1 MSVAELDSNE
11 QLRKAWKE
19 AHLVPLWES
28 PTAHKPPAPPDPTY
42 LWAWDRVRPLIG
54 RAIDVANPAAVER
67 RVLTLVNPK
76 TRGPEDEASVRTLA
90 AALQILLP
98 GEKARPH
105 RHSMNA
111 IRFVLEGEGAVTLV
125 DGKPCRME
133 YGDLILT
140 PGWCWH
146 EHEHRGNGPMIWLD
160 VLDVPLHLWLGTAEF
175 QPGPMPE
182 MPATLPDEAF
192 AVANVMPDITFAGTH
207 SPVFRYPYA
216 DVSQALAAAPR
227 ARDGARRVR
236 YVNPVTGGAAMSI
249 MDMHLMEID
258 SDETRPFRSNSN
270 AVACVVE
277 GSGESRIGSETIRWR
292 PRDIFTLPQ
301 GNWITHR
308 AFGTARL
315 FVTSDR
321 DAFARLGILKDEYGN
336 SAS

>member
-1 MSVAELDSNE
+1 
-11 QLRKAWKE
+11 
-19 AHLVPLWES
+19 
-28 PTAHKPPAPPDPTY
+28 
-42 LWAWDRVRPLIG
+42 
-54 RAIDVANPAAVER
+54 
-67 RVLTLVNPK
+67 
-76 TRGPEDEASVRTLA
+76 
-90 AALQILLP
+90 
-98 GEKARPH
+98 
-105 RHSMNA
+105 MNA
-111 IRFVLEGEGAVTLV
+111 IRFVLEGDGAVTLV
-125 DGKPCRME
+125 DGKACRME

-146 EHEHRGNGPMIWLD
+146 EHEHLGSGPMIWLD

-175 QPGPMPE
+175 QPGPIPD

-236 YVNPVTGGAAMSI
+236 YVNPATGGPAMSI

-258 SDETRPFRSNSN
+258 PEETRPFRSNSN

-277 GSGESRIGSETIRWR
+277 GSGESRIGGETIRWR

-308 AFGTARL
+308 AYGTARL
-315 FVTSDR
+315 FVASDR

-336 SAS
+336 SAG